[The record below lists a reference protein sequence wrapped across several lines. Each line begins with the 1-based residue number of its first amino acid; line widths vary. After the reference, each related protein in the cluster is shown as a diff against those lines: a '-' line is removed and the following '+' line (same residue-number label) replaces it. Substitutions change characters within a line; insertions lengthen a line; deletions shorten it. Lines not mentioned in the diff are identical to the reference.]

1 MCGADVLLF
10 SHVGIVFW
18 HARSSAII
26 VVQDFTIGE
35 NGALAADEFD
45 YIIVGAGSAGC
56 VLANRLSADPA
67 HRVLLIEAGGSDR
80 RPWIRIP
87 AGYGKS
93 YSDPVVNWR
102 YRTEPIDTLGGR
114 RDYWPRG
121 RVLGGSGS
129 INALVYCRG
138 FARDYQDWAAAG
150 ASGWGWADVLPWFR
164 RVERFVDT
172 DGREDGDG
180 PLHIQRVDDQ
190 MHALNNDFADAIRQ
204 AGWQNGVDFNPPDGS
219 PEGFGFYQITTRNG
233 LRCSPADAYL
243 HQIRNRRNLRIVTG
257 AEAERIVMT
266 DGAATGVVIRHQG
279 NVETLGARRQV
290 IVAAGAV
297 NSPKLLQLSG
307 IGPGGVLQQAGI
319 PVQYENPAVGGGL
332 QDHLAVSYYY
342 RTDRRTLNHV
352 FGTWRGRIGAAMQ
365 YALTRRGPLSLSVN
379 QFGGF
384 VRSSDRLS
392 GPDTQLYMTP
402 ASYRSGDGYG
412 QKPEFHPF
420 DGFLISFQPCRPTS
434 TGRIDIA
441 GPDPAAPPLIRP
453 EYLTTEKDVQDV
465 LGGAGA
471 LRKVIATRAFGQIA
485 KAPVDQDLTTMSD
498 QQVVEDFRHRAGTI
512 YHPVGTCGIGR
523 VVDDRLRVIGV
534 GRLRVVDASVFPMV
548 TSANTNA
555 PTLMTGEKGADMIL
569 RDTGGVPTGG

>member
-1 MCGADVLLF
+1 
-10 SHVGIVFW
+10 
-18 HARSSAII
+18 
-26 VVQDFTIGE
+26 
-35 NGALAADEFD
+35 LAADQFD
-45 YIIVGAGSAGC
+45 YIIIGAGSAGC

-67 HRVLLIEAGGSDR
+67 HQVLLIEAGGSDR

-102 YRTEPIDTLGGR
+102 YRTEPMDTLGGR

-150 ASGWGWADVLPWFR
+150 ASGWNWADVLHWFR
-164 RVERFVDT
+164 RVERFVAA
-172 DGREDGDG
+172 DGSAEGDG
-180 PLHIQRVDDQ
+180 PLNIQRVDDQ
-190 MHALNNDFADAIRQ
+190 MHPLNTHFADAIRQ
-204 AGWQNGVDFNPPDGS
+204 AGWRDNVDFNAPDGS

-233 LRCSPADAYL
+233 LRCSSADAYL
-243 HQIRNRRNLRIVTG
+243 HPIRNRRNLRVMTG
-257 AEAERIVMT
+257 VQAERILIENGV
-266 DGAATGVVIRHQG
+266 ATGVAIRGQQG
-279 NVETLGARRQV
+279 VQTLTARRQV

-307 IGPGGVLQQAGI
+307 IGPGPVLQRAGV
-319 PVQYENPAVGGGL
+319 PVLHENPAVGGGL

-342 RTDRRTLNHV
+342 RTDRPTLNRV

-384 VRSSDRLS
+384 VQTGNDPP
-392 GPDTQLYMTP
+392 GPDTQLYLTP

-434 TGRIDIA
+434 AGRIDIA
-441 GPDPAAPPLIRP
+441 GPDAAAPPLIRP
-453 EYLTTEKDVQDV
+453 DYLSTEKDVQDV

-471 LRKVIATRAFGQIA
+471 LKKIIATPAFRRIA
-485 KAPVDQDLTTMSD
+485 KAPVDQDLTTMTD
-498 QQVVEDFRHRAGTI
+498 AEIVEDFRQRAGTI

-523 VVDDRLRVIGV
+523 VVDHRLRVMGV
-534 GRLRVVDASVFPMV
+534 DRLRVVDASVFPFV

-569 RDTGGVPTGG
+569 GDTGGVPTGG